1 MEYCLQKC
9 YRRRRRCRGVK
20 YSQHEAKQCKFL
32 EFEVVHGAETADDD
46 ADGSSNELY
55 YALNING
62 SIARGKTFMIV

>member
-9 YRRRRRCRGVK
+9 YRRRRRCRGVQ

-32 EFEVVHGAETADDD
+32 EFEAVYGPVTAGDD
-46 ADGSSNELY
+46 ADGGSNELY